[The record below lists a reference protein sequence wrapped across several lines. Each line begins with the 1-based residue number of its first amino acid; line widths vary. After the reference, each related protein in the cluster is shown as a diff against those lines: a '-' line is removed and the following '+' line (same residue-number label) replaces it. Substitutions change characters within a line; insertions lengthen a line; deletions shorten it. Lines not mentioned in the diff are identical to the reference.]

1 MAADDFQQDSLQD
14 NSSIYNQSGEYQSSI
29 DSLLRNLEIGQE
41 QNDSILMLNSIHEL
55 ANIYDER
62 EKYDSALIFYKRAI
76 RLAEATGDKASLA
89 SMQNNLGTIY
99 LAWGNYQ
106 RAFNL
111 YLSSLNICGEIE
123 DSTGIS
129 RSLNNIG
136 IIYSD
141 WGEKGISLK
150 YYRRSLEVDSLLGD
164 IEGQSKTLNNIA
176 TLFDEM
182 GDKERALRYYFRALG
197 LAALTE
203 DHYMIAVASSN
214 IGGYYL
220 EIEDLET
227 AADYYFKTMEEYI
240 LDGSIIGQA
249 ETYILIGDL
258 YQAQKEF
265 SAALDYY
272 TQGLEILVPRKL
284 NWSIMN
290 AYESMHQV
298 YIEQGNYREAL
309 TYFSQF
315 HDLKDSIF
323 SIETSTQLA
332 LLTNAYEIQ
341 QKDQE
346 MELQQV
352 RMNEQKAKIR
362 WQRSIMIILGVVIL
376 TIIIFALLLARQYRL
391 RMKAWKQLLVQHKEI
406 LRNRQE
412 LIIAK
417 EQAEE
422 SDRLKSTFLVNISHE
437 LRTPMN
443 GIMGFT
449 DLLQKGSVTPDKHQ
463 LYLSYIAS
471 SSRQLLKVLNDIIDI
486 SSIETKQLK
495 LDIRSC
501 SLHQIFKDLLEYFN
515 KEKAE
520 SNKEKIELIC
530 KLPPEAGQHS
540 CMGDAKRLSQVVFN
554 LLNNA
559 LMFTKEGSIEFGYKI
574 IDKKSLLLYVKD
586 TGIGIERSNFD
597 LIFERFRQVDD
608 STTRQH
614 SGSGLGL
621 SICKELANLMNGRIY
636 LESELGKGS
645 TFYVE
650 IPFVP
655 AG

>member
-29 DSLLRNLEIGQE
+29 DSLLRNLEIGQK

-220 EIEDLET
+220 EIEDLEK

-574 IDKKSLLLYVKD
+574 IDKKSILLYVKD

-608 STTRQH
+608 STTR
-614 SGSGLGL
+614 
-621 SICKELANLMNGRIY
+621 
-636 LESELGKGS
+636 
-645 TFYVE
+645 
-650 IPFVP
+650 
-655 AG
+655 

>member
-1 MAADDFQQDSLQD
+1 MRFFSLLTVFLLFQGTLIAGDREQHRP
-14 NSSIYNQSGEYQSSI
+14 
-29 DSLLRNLEIGQE
+29 DSLLAVMDTAIATH
-41 QNDSILMLNSIHEL
+41 DSATMLFTAHKL
-55 ANIYDER
+55 ARSYDDAEV
-62 EKYDSALIFYKRAI
+62 YDSAVIFYNRAI
-76 RLAEATGDKASLA
+76 RLAEASGDKAKLA
-89 SMQNNLGTIY
+89 SMQTSLGNIL

-106 RAFNL
+106 RALDL

-141 WGEKGISLK
+141 WGEKGISLE

-164 IEGQSKTLNNIA
+164 TEGQSKTLNNIA
-176 TLFDEM
+176 ILFDEM
-182 GDKERALRYYFRALG
+182 GDKERALSYYFRALG
-197 LAALTE
+197 LAALIE
-203 DHYMIAVASSN
+203 NHYMIAVASSN

-227 AADYYFKTMEEYI
+227 AADYYFKTMEEYK

-258 YQAQKEF
+258 YKAKKEF

-272 TQGLEILVPRKL
+272 TRGLEILVPRKL

-290 AYESMHQV
+290 AYESMHKV

-309 TYFSQF
+309 TYFLQF
-315 HDLKDSIF
+315 HDLQDSIF

-352 RMNEQKAKIR
+352 RMNEQRAKIKR
-362 WQRSIMIILGVVIL
+362 QRMILIALGFLIL
-376 TIIIFALLLARQYRL
+376 TIVIFGLLLVRQYRL
-391 RMKAWKQLLVQHKEI
+391 RMKAWKQLLIQHKEI

-412 LIIAK
+412 LIVAK
-417 EQAEE
+417 EKAEE

-449 DLLQKGSVTPDKHQ
+449 DLLQKGSATPDQHQ

-495 LDIRSC
+495 LDIKSC
-501 SLHQIFKDLLEYFN
+501 SLHQIFSDLLEYFN
-515 KEKAE
+515 KDKAE
-520 SNKEKIELIC
+520 SNKENIELIC
-530 KLPPEAGQHS
+530 KLPPEADQHS
-540 CMGDAKRLSQVVFN
+540 CMADTKRLSQVLFN
-554 LLNNA
+554 LINNA
-559 LMFTKEGSIEFGYKI
+559 LMFTKEGSIEFGYEI
-574 IDKKSLLLYVKD
+574 SDKKSMVMYVKD

-621 SICKELANLMNGRIY
+621 SICKELVNLMNGRIY
-636 LESELGKGS
+636 LESELEKGS

-655 AG
+655 VG